1 MGKRLI
7 CSKHF
12 ENEPWVES
20 LKQDGGGFGIFWQT
34 KSVLI
39 CMLSVLECDE
49 CLALEQDTLHANED
63 IYKNDWLGMLNI
75 AFEAPTSIPLWVHQF
90 YFWLICLSKINF
102 SVVWKWFSKISFFG
116 KIKIFEFSR
125 QKLTKLLKFFL
136 MLWPFLAWKFNLIFS
151 EKKLHLNF
159 HSKNGENEDIFKSTF
174 QKLWNQKMKQFI
186 KWLCIFVAIIFWFL
200 VMLLDAIWLQSWQL

>member
-1 MGKRLI
+1 MSWEFKAGWRRL
-7 CSKHF
+7 
-12 ENEPWVES
+12 W
-20 LKQDGGGFGIFWQT
+20 FGIFWQT

-151 EKKLHLNF
+151 EKNCIW
-159 HSKNGENEDIFKSTF
+159 IFTPKMV
-174 QKLWNQKMKQFI
+174 KMKTFSKAPFKNYETR
-186 KWLCIFVAIIFWFL
+186 KWSNLSNGCAFL
-200 VMLLDAIWLQSWQL
+200 LQSSFGF